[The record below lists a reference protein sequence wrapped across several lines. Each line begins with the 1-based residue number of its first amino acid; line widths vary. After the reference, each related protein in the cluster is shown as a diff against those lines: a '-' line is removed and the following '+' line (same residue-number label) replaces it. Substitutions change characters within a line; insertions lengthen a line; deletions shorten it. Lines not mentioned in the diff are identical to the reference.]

1 MTGIKC
7 KGVIPYEWDGGG
19 CWGEMWSVFR
29 QLLARYVVLCQ
40 SCLFV
45 CFELIQKPIDQFSSN
60 NIFREEKTSGCVLCL
75 FHHGVTAESA
85 GTIKPH
91 RLYRGYLINIFQNT
105 RNRKV

>member
-40 SCLFV
+40 SVCLFV
-45 CFELIQKPIDQFSSN
+45 SS
-60 NIFREEKTSGCVLCL
+60 
-75 FHHGVTAESA
+75 
-85 GTIKPH
+85 
-91 RLYRGYLINIFQNT
+91 
-105 RNRKV
+105 